1 MRFHRLVLSPLL
13 ALCLGAA
20 AQPVPAPAPPDTVEP
35 PASTM
40 DDALLYQLLLGE
52 LNLNQSEPGVAY
64 SLYLDAARKTDDAL
78 LYHRAV
84 DIALQSR
91 AGDAA
96 LQAATAW
103 KAAQP
108 SSQEANRYL
117 LQILIGL
124 NRVRET
130 MEPLKSALA
139 ALPPEQRLQSLAS
152 IPRNYLR
159 ASDHKLAATVVEQA
173 LDVELADPAMAGAAW
188 AVVARMR
195 LNAGDNAGADDA
207 ANKVQQLG
215 RPTEGMALLALEL
228 MEQKRPLGEALL
240 QKYLQARP
248 DPDMQLAYARLLMQA
263 QRYAEAATQVQA
275 VIAQRPEGTPA
286 WLIQGSLQMQSQQY
300 AAAQKSLQQ
309 YLDLVQAKSVGVP
322 AEEPSRASA
331 QAYLY
336 LTDIAIRNKD
346 YAAASKWLGSIEN
359 SQDMVGVQTRRAS
372 ILAHQGQLN
381 EARKLIQDLPGR
393 DPDELRA
400 KLLSEAQLLR
410 DAKEY
415 RLAYDLLRQAST
427 GEAPDTDVMYEQA
440 MLAEKLGDLSEME
453 RLLRAVMAAKPDY
466 QHAYN
471 ALGYSLAERSL
482 RLPEAKQ
489 LIQKALEYAPG
500 DPFISDSL
508 GWVEFRLGN
517 KAEAARILETAY
529 QSHPD
534 AEIAAHLGEVLWSM
548 GQKARAIEF
557 WKEGVKLN
565 PESETL
571 EETLKRLHVQW

>member
-1 MRFHRLVLSPLL
+1 MMRLHRLVLSPLL
-13 ALCLGAA
+13 ALCLGVA
-20 AQPVPAPAPPDTVEP
+20 AQPAPEPAEAVEP
-35 PASTM
+35 PASAM
-40 DDALLYQLLLGE
+40 DDALLYQLLMGE
-52 LNLNQSEPGVAY
+52 LNLNQGEPGAAY
-64 SLYLDAARKTDDAL
+64 SLYLDAARKTDDAA

-96 LQAATAW
+96 LQAAIAW
-103 KAAQP
+103 KEAQP
-108 SSQEANRYL
+108 RSQEANRYL

-130 MEPLKSALA
+130 MEPLRNALS

-159 ASDHKLAATVVEQA
+159 ATDHKLAATVVEQA
-173 LDVELADPAMAGAAW
+173 LQAELADPAMAGAAW
-188 AVVARMR
+188 AVLGRMR
-195 LNAGDNAGADDA
+195 LNAGDNAGADEA
-207 ANKVQQLG
+207 ARKLLQLD
-215 RPTEGMALLALEL
+215 RPAEGMALLALEL
-228 MEQKRPLGEALL
+228 MEQKGPMGEALL
-240 QKYLQARP
+240 QKHLQARP
-248 DPDMQLAYARLLMQA
+248 DPDMQLAYARLLMQG

-275 VIAQRPEGTPA
+275 VIAQKPEGTAA
-286 WLIQGSLQMQSQQY
+286 WLIQGSLQMQSQQF

-309 YLDLVQAKSVGVP
+309 YLDLVQAKSAAAP
-322 AEEPSRASA
+322 AEEPSRGNA

-346 YAAASKWLGSIEN
+346 FVAANNWLDRIAN
-359 SQDMVGVQTRRAS
+359 NPDMVGVQTRRAS
-372 ILAHQGQLN
+372 ILARQGNLDA
-381 EARKLIQDLPGR
+381 ARKLIQGLPGR

-400 KLLSEAQLLR
+400 RVLSEAQLLR
-410 DAKEY
+410 DAKQY

-427 GEAPDTDVMYEQA
+427 GEATDTDVMYEQA
-440 MLAEKLGDLSEME
+440 MLAEKLGDLPEME
-453 RLLRAVMAAKPDY
+453 RLLRAVIAAKPDY

-471 ALGYSLAERSL
+471 ALGYSFAERRL

-517 KAEAARILETAY
+517 KLEAARILETAY
-529 QSHPD
+529 KAHPD
-534 AEIAAHLGEVLWSM
+534 AEIAAHLGEVLWSL
-548 GQKARAIEF
+548 GEKARAIEF

-571 EETLKRLHVQW
+571 DETLKRLHVQW

>member
-20 AQPVPAPAPPDTVEP
+20 AQTAPEPAEAVEP
-35 PASTM
+35 PASAM
-40 DDALLYQLLLGE
+40 DDALLYQLLMGE
-52 LNLNQSEPGVAY
+52 LNLNQGEPGTAY
-64 SLYLDAARKTDDAL
+64 SLYLDAARKTDDAV

-96 LQAATAW
+96 LQAAIAW
-103 KAAQP
+103 KSAQP
-108 SSQEANRYL
+108 SSQDANRYL

-130 MEPLKSALA
+130 MEPLRSALS

-152 IPRNYLR
+152 IPRNYSR
-159 ASDHKLAATVVEQA
+159 ATDHKLAATVVEQA
-173 LDVELADPAMAGAAW
+173 LQAELADPAMAGAAW
-188 AVVARMR
+188 AVVGRMR
-195 LNAGDNAGADDA
+195 LNAGDSAGADEA
-207 ANKVQQLG
+207 ARKLLQLE
-215 RPTEGMALLALEL
+215 RPSEGMALLALEL

-240 QKYLQARP
+240 QKHLQARP
-248 DPDMQLAYARLLMQA
+248 DPDMQLAYARLLMQG

-275 VIAQRPEGTPA
+275 VIAQKPEGTAA

-309 YLDLVQAKSVGVP
+309 FLDLVQAKSAAAP
-322 AEEPSRASA
+322 AEEPSRGSA

-346 YAAASKWLGSIEN
+346 YVAANNWLDRIAN
-359 SQDMVGVQTRRAS
+359 HPDMVGVQTRRAS
-372 ILAHQGQLN
+372 ILARQGNLDA
-381 EARKLIQDLPGR
+381 ARKLIQGLPGR

-410 DAKEY
+410 DAKQY

-427 GEAPDTDVMYEQA
+427 GEATDTDVMYEQA
-440 MLAEKLGDLSEME
+440 MLAEKLGDLTEME
-453 RLLRAVMAAKPDY
+453 RLLRAVIAAKPDY

-471 ALGYSLAERSL
+471 ALGYSFAERSL

-517 KAEAARILETAY
+517 KLEAARILETAY
-529 QSHPD
+529 KAHPD
-534 AEIAAHLGEVLWSM
+534 AEIAAHLGEVLWSLDE
-548 GQKARAIEF
+548 KARAIEF

-571 EETLKRLHVQW
+571 DETLKRLHVQW